1 MCILGW
7 YFPFLS
13 INNPKQFSCL
23 PSHAFHAEKRIFP
36 AISPFPPGGFAEV
49 TVVSQVGGNVLD
61 GRHVLL
67 HCLFYNV
74 VPHSYKLVSSPINY
88 GL

>member
-1 MCILGW
+1 MV
-7 YFPFLS
+7 FPMV
-13 INNPKQFSCL
+13 
-23 PSHAFHAEKRIFP
+23 
-36 AISPFPPGGFAEV
+36 SPRFRRCPRGGFAEV

-74 VPHSYKLVSSPINY
+74 VPRSYKLVSNPINY
-88 GL
+88 GF